1 MTKMHFVQTMHTQKK
16 GKYMVNTRELILEI
30 LLEVIEKGSYSHLV
44 IRSVLDKYQYLEKQE
59 RAFLTRVAEGTIQTM
74 IELDYIINQYSKVK
88 VNKMKPVIRNILRM
102 SVYQMKYMDSVPDA
116 AACNEAVKLAR
127 KKGFSSLSGFVNG
140 VLRNISRNPAI
151 ELPNKE
157 RNPVSYYSVMYSM
170 PEWLVELWS
179 RDYGVEVM
187 ERILRA
193 FMQEAPITIRTNL
206 AKITSE
212 ELAEKLENEG
222 VTVKKIEIKDTPGL
236 DYAFMISGFD
246 YLNALPS
253 FQEGLFYVQD
263 ISSMMVAELAAP
275 KKGDYIID
283 VCAAPGGKST
293 HLAEKLQ
300 GSGMVEARDLTEY
313 KIGLIEDN
321 IARHQ
326 CANMKAIQMDA
337 IVFDEAS
344 VGKAD
349 IVIADLPCS
358 GLGVMRKKTDIKY
371 KMTTEKMASLVELQ
385 RNMLHTVCNYVK
397 EGGILIYSTCTIH
410 RGENEENVSWFIK
423 EHPEFEL
430 QIQQQIFPQEE
441 FGDGFFVA
449 KLKKIG

>member
-1 MTKMHFVQTMHTQKK
+1 MTKK

-59 RAFLTRVAEGTIQTM
+59 RAFITRVAEGTIQTM
-74 IELDYIINQYSKVK
+74 IELDYIINQFSKVK

-102 SVYQMKYMDSVPDA
+102 SVYQIKYMDSVPDS

-140 VLRNISRNPAI
+140 VLRNISRNPAVL
-151 ELPNKE
+151 LPNKE
-157 RNPVSYYSVMYSM
+157 RNPVQYYSVKYST
-170 PEWLVELWS
+170 PEWLVELWNS
-179 RDYGVEVM
+179 DYGVTVM
-187 ERILRA
+187 EQILRD

-206 AKITSE
+206 AKITPE
-212 ELAEKLENEG
+212 KLAEKLESEG
-222 VTVKKIEIKDTPGL
+222 VTVKKIELKDIPSL
-236 DYAFMISGFD
+236 NYAFMISGFD

-253 FQEGLFYVQD
+253 FKEGLFYVQD

-283 VCAAPGGKST
+283 VCAAPGGKSI

-300 GSGMVEARDLTEY
+300 ETGVVEARDLTEY
-313 KIGLIEDN
+313 KVGLIEEN
-321 IARHQ
+321 IARHE
-326 CANMKAIQMDA
+326 CKNMKAVQMDA
-337 IVFDEAS
+337 TILDETS
-344 VGKAD
+344 VGMAD

-371 KMTTEKMASLVELQ
+371 KMTSEKMTSLVELQ

-410 RGENEENVSWFIK
+410 CGENEGNVAWFIK

-430 QIQQQIFPQEE
+430 QSQQQIFPQEE
-441 FGDGFFVA
+441 FGDGFFIA